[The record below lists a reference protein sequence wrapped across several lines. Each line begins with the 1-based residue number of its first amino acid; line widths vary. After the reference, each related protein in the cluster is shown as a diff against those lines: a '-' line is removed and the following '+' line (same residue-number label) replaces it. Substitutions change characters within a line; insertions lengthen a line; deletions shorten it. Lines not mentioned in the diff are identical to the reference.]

1 MNIKQYA
8 IILLS
13 KRDYFEK
20 ELKEKL
26 YKKGYSKEEIENVI
40 KELKEEGYINDEKL
54 LNRYKELS
62 IQKGYSSLK
71 LKRKLYQKTEIIQ
84 NLSEEEELLSA
95 LNLLEK
101 SFKKEKNFINVV
113 KFLKNRG
120 FSWNTIQ
127 KAVKKFLDGE

>member
-1 MNIKQYA
+1 MNIKKYA

-26 YKKGYSKEEIENVI
+26 YKKGYSKEEIDNVI

-62 IQKGYSSLK
+62 LQKGYSTLK
-71 LKRKLYQKTEIIQ
+71 LKKKLYQKTEITQ

>member
-1 MNIKQYA
+1 MNIKKYA

-62 IQKGYSSLK
+62 LQKGYSNLK
-71 LKRKLYQKTEIIQ
+71 LKKKLYQKTEIIQ

>member
-26 YKKGYSKEEIENVI
+26 YKKGYSKEEIDNVI
-40 KELKEEGYINDEKL
+40 KELKKEGYINDEKL
-54 LNRYKELS
+54 LDRYKELS

-101 SFKKEKNFINVV
+101 SFKKEKNFINIV